1 MNKLSKQILF
11 GFLTW
16 LIPFVFSFL
25 IWPLHD
31 SMLSLFKSIM
41 IVFGAITGVIF
52 IVVYFKKISSG
63 YLRDGI
69 TIGFIWL
76 AINIILDLIV
86 LVGLFKTPTKDYFI
100 DIGIRYLMIP
110 IITVG
115 FGYILEY
122 KNRK

>member
-1 MNKLSKQILF
+1 MNKLLKQLLF

-41 IVFGAITGVIF
+41 IVSGAITGVVF
-52 IVVYFKKISSG
+52 IVIYFKKISSG

-110 IITVG
+110 AITIG
-115 FGYILEY
+115 FGYILEF